1 MEVLV
6 GEYKEVGGGC
16 LGEEVGVNGGGRGRM
31 GELHCRLL
39 EPSEDTSHII
49 RTKTTEA
56 EVVRITP
63 HSSSAQG
70 KSIDRVCVS

>member
-16 LGEEVGVNGGGRGRM
+16 LEEEVGVGGRGR

-39 EPSEDTSHII
+39 EPSEDTSHIM

-56 EVVRITP
+56 EFDRIAP
-63 HSSSAQG
+63 RSSSAQG
-70 KSIDRVCVS
+70 NSIDRVNGF